1 MKISNSVY
9 SIVAYLLERKV
20 ENQVSD
26 AWDKCVLNEAPD
38 DSKPWE
44 SLTWPSYE
52 QVFWHLDKM
61 LVGADG
67 GLEGNEA
74 NDNIVTIVLKRR
86 NKFGSLRSE
95 HVDWYTAPAF

>member
-1 MKISNSVY
+1 MESAKMAINLTFSKI
-9 SIVAYLLERKV
+9 V
-20 ENQVSD
+20 ENQDFD

-67 GLEGNEA
+67 SLEGNEA